1 MSVPCGTGKYT
12 SIQKY
17 DISVFAVNSVLA
29 NQMDILNRMVME
41 PSFEAILDA
50 GNSSCIIICFNA
62 ANEKWSLLLL

>member
-50 GNSSCIIICFNA
+50 GNSSCIIMF
-62 ANEKWSLLLL
+62 